1 MVELQARVIKN
12 TNSYPDL
19 AIRERDRGLKFCQ
32 KVSLPSPHSESLAPL
47 APMKNFSSISSDPSQ
62 ISQKIEPQEK
72 KTSFKAF
79 NRKRFK
85 SCGGCKSYAPP
96 SAPQFHYSSALKIYD
111 EFFCRSTSEPHHDI
125 ALPIRAKLWKKRF
138 VGKCIIEL
146 NLKRVL
152 RFPTSYL

>member
-19 AIRERDRGLKFCQ
+19 AIRERDRELKFRQ
-32 KVSLPSPHSESLAPL
+32 KAFLPSGHSESLAPL
-47 APMKNFSSISSDPSQ
+47 APTKNFSSISREPSQ

-72 KTSFKAF
+72 KTGFKAF

-85 SCGGCKSYAPP
+85 SCGGCKSDAPP

-111 EFFCRSTSEPHHDI
+111 EIFCRSASERQHDI
-125 ALPIRAKLWKKRF
+125 ALPIRAKLKKNA
-138 VGKCIIEL
+138 L
-146 NLKRVL
+146 
-152 RFPTSYL
+152 